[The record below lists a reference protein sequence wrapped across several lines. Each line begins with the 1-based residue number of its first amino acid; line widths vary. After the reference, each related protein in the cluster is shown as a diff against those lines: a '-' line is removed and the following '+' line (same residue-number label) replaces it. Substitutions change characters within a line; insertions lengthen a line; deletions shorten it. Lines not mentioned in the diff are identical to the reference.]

1 MLAGPLAEDNKL
13 TEKGA
18 LQLLF
23 DLQFLSKL
31 LHNNSGFD
39 PLKAVINQVKSKVTN
54 WCIIRSF
61 GCVTIILIHTRQIDA
76 INMRVFQSFITTNV
90 ERNYNKC
97 AVMLGL
103 LFSSS
108 RRPTST

>member
-31 LHNNSGFD
+31 LESNSGPD

-54 WCIIRSF
+54 WCIMRSF
-61 GCVTIILIHTRQIDA
+61 GCAVIILIR
-76 INMRVFQSFITTNV
+76 
-90 ERNYNKC
+90 
-97 AVMLGL
+97 
-103 LFSSS
+103 S
-108 RRPTST
+108 R